1 MSPEE
6 IRSALRAAKDLY
18 NERCVAAH
26 NDCIERLIAL
36 NVEYDATVASLT
48 SDSIEQKENNV

>member
-1 MSPEE
+1 MSPDD

-26 NDCIERLIAL
+26 TVCIERLIAL

-48 SDSIEQKENNV
+48 SDSIETKEPNA